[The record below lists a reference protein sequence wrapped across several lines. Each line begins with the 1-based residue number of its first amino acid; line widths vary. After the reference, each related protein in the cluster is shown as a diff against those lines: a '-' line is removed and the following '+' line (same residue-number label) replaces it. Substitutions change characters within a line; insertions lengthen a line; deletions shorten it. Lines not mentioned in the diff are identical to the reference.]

1 MGLFDTVW
9 VKCPTCGEENG
20 FQSKSGECILGNY
33 SLDNCPYDVLFDI
46 NRHAPIECECGTQ
59 YEIDIK
65 SKTIVITKP
74 PTMNQTDKPT
84 GVPEDVQLKIDNLL
98 NLNQEPLYREGLMDC
113 KDLFLPELTAKEEEI
128 KRLNG
133 LFDGIKQRER
143 VFFLDEVRQLIFRVD
158 REEISISRL
167 VEILNEKALGLDRA
181 NIYNM
186 ADTIKSFQEENAKLK
201 EEVER
206 LKKDVIDVL
215 SENHQAQ
222 IAGYYNDDKTDA
234 EREKRNAVIEEYSDL
249 LIIFK
254 ARFNSP
260 TTKK

>member
-84 GVPEDVQLKIDNLL
+84 GVPEDVKQKIRDRYPYYLL
-98 NLNQEPLYREGLMDC
+98 TSDTVGSLGSSNDSLEPFREAAAYGYSLA
-113 KDLFLPELTAKEEEI
+113 LPELTAKEEEI
-128 KRLNG
+128 KGKNNT
-133 LFDGIKQRER
+133 
-143 VFFLDEVRQLIFRVD
+143 
-158 REEISISRL
+158 ISIMNKVINSQI
-167 VEILNEKALGLDRA
+167 EF
-181 NIYNM
+181 
-186 ADTIKSFQEENAKLK
+186 IKELKEENAKLK

>member
-84 GVPEDVQLKIDNLL
+84 GVPEDVKQRALEML
-98 NLNQEPLYREGLMDC
+98 NKEANRQYLATGSFSASSFGLDGIPFVRRNAIADIMVQ
-113 KDLFLPELTAKEEEI
+113 FMQSELTAKEEEI
-128 KRLNG
+128 KGKNNT
-133 LFDGIKQRER
+133 
-143 VFFLDEVRQLIFRVD
+143 
-158 REEISISRL
+158 ISIMNKVINSQI
-167 VEILNEKALGLDRA
+167 EF
-181 NIYNM
+181 
-186 ADTIKSFQEENAKLK
+186 IKELKEENAKLK

>member
-1 MGLFDTVW
+1 
-9 VKCPTCGEENG
+9 
-20 FQSKSGECILGNY
+20 
-33 SLDNCPYDVLFDI
+33 
-46 NRHAPIECECGTQ
+46 
-59 YEIDIK
+59 
-65 SKTIVITKP
+65 
-74 PTMNQTDKPT
+74 MNQDKPT
-84 GVPEDVQLKIDNLL
+84 GVPEDVKQKIRDRYPYYLL
-98 NLNQEPLYREGLMDC
+98 TNDTVGSLGSSNDSLEPFREAAAFGYSLA
-113 KDLFLPELTAKEEEI
+113 LPELTDKEDEI
-128 KRLNG
+128 
-133 LFDGIKQRER
+133 
-143 VFFLDEVRQLIFRVD
+143 
-158 REEISISRL
+158 
-167 VEILNEKALGLDRA
+167 
-181 NIYNM
+181 
-186 ADTIKSFQEENAKLK
+186 AKLK